1 MLKESPPWSLFG
13 RITFRILFI
22 YFLLYFNPL
31 KNYLFLLF
39 TPLATFLNDCL
50 FYIRPHLIQPGGSGD
65 TSLVWATVF
74 TYALVS
80 VVGGIIW
87 SVLDRKREEY
97 NEVNY
102 WLCLMLRYGL
112 AEISFSYGITKIFP
126 IQMSFPNLSQLATPL
141 GDFLPMRLLWMFIGY
156 GQPYQIFTGMAEVLV
171 ALLLIWRK
179 TALLGA
185 LLAVGFFANV
195 AMLNL
200 SYDVPVKIFSLH
212 LLFISIFLVWQERA
226 RLFAFFVQN
235 KPVLPSPF
243 FERQFY
249 KKWQRWV
256 RIGLKALFIVFYLGF
271 KVFFVYKSYVN
282 EKAITVRAME
292 SVQPGVYHVELFVR
306 NGDTI
311 PESVDDASRWRD
323 VIFDYNSQGSLAAND
338 STLVMSYGRAY
349 FGYFP
354 DSSGAQMEW
363 RAYGKQ
369 AALFAIDFLGED
381 RMILRGKKGE
391 DSLEVVLQSQARHF
405 PLTERQFN
413 WVNESVR

>member
-1 MLKESPPWSLFG
+1 MVTVWPHYVSDTL
-13 RITFRILFI
+13 
-22 YFLLYFNPL
+22 
-31 KNYLFLLF
+31 YLFFALLQSSKKLLVSSF

-87 SVLDRKREEY
+87 SVLDTKREEY

-126 IQMSFPNLSQLATPL
+126 MQMSFPNLSQLATPL

-185 LLAVGFFANV
+185 LLAVGVFANV

-249 KKWQRWV
+249 KK
-256 RIGLKALFIVFYLGF
+256 
-271 KVFFVYKSYVN
+271 
-282 EKAITVRAME
+282 
-292 SVQPGVYHVELFVR
+292 
-306 NGDTI
+306 
-311 PESVDDASRWRD
+311 
-323 VIFDYNSQGSLAAND
+323 SLLSD
-338 STLVMSYGRAY
+338 
-349 FGYFP
+349 
-354 DSSGAQMEW
+354 
-363 RAYGKQ
+363 
-369 AALFAIDFLGED
+369 
-381 RMILRGKKGE
+381 
-391 DSLEVVLQSQARHF
+391 
-405 PLTERQFN
+405 
-413 WVNESVR
+413 

>member
-1 MLKESPPWSLFG
+1 MVTVWPHYVSDTL
-13 RITFRILFI
+13 
-22 YFLLYFNPL
+22 
-31 KNYLFLLF
+31 YLFFALLQSSKKLLVSSF

>member
-1 MLKESPPWSLFG
+1 
-13 RITFRILFI
+13 
-22 YFLLYFNPL
+22 
-31 KNYLFLLF
+31 
-39 TPLATFLNDCL
+39 
-50 FYIRPHLIQPGGSGD
+50 
-65 TSLVWATVF
+65 
-74 TYALVS
+74 
-80 VVGGIIW
+80 
-87 SVLDRKREEY
+87 
-97 NEVNY
+97 
-102 WLCLMLRYGL
+102 
-112 AEISFSYGITKIFP
+112 
-126 IQMSFPNLSQLATPL
+126 
-141 GDFLPMRLLWMFIGY
+141 
-156 GQPYQIFTGMAEVLV
+156 
-171 ALLLIWRK
+171 
-179 TALLGA
+179 
-185 LLAVGFFANV
+185 
-195 AMLNL
+195 
-200 SYDVPVKIFSLH
+200 
-212 LLFISIFLVWQERA
+212 
-226 RLFAFFVQN
+226 
-235 KPVLPSPF
+235 
-243 FERQFY
+243 
-249 KKWQRWV
+249 KWQRWV

-391 DSLEVVLQSQARHF
+391 DSLEVILQSQA
-405 PLTERQFN
+405 
-413 WVNESVR
+413 